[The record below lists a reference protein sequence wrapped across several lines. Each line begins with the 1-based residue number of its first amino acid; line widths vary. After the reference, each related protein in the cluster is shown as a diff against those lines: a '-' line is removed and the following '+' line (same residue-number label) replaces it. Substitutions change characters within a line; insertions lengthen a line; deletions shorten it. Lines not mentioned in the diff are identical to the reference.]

1 MIYKVQLTEQAK
13 RDLRGIYEYIAF
25 SLLEPGIAK
34 NLKNRIVSE
43 LRSLKE
49 MPGRCPLY
57 LEEPWQSR
65 GLRRINIGNYSG
77 FYLTTEKTVQVI
89 RILYGGRDIANI
101 LSDEATAE

>member
-1 MIYKVQLTEQAK
+1 VQLTEQAK
-13 RDLRGIYEYIAF
+13 RDLRDIYEYIAF
-25 SLLEPGIAK
+25 SLLELGIAK
-34 NLKNRIVSE
+34 KLKNRIVDE
-43 LRSLKE
+43 LQSLRE

-57 LEEPWQSR
+57 HEEPWESR

-101 LSDEATAE
+101 LSDEAKSE